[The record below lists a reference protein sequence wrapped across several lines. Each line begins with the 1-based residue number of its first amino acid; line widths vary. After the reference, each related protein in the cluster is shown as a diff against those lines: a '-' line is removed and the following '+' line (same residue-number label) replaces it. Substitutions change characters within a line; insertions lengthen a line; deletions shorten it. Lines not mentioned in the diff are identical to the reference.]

1 MKQVLS
7 FWERL
12 QPQLDLW
19 IEQSGPW
26 IGHASELW
34 ALHSST
40 VGIATSALALAL
52 VISRLHVGRSNR
64 RLRQDV
70 GRLKAEMADLK
81 EKYDKEV
88 YWRMADE
95 NYKASARR
103 SPLAA

>member
-1 MKQVLS
+1 MEQVLS
-7 FWERL
+7 LWGHL

-26 IGHASELW
+26 IGHASEFW
-34 ALHSST
+34 ELHSS
-40 VGIATSALALAL
+40 VIGVATSALALAL

-70 GRLKAEMADLK
+70 SRMKAEMADLK

-95 NYKASARR
+95 NYKAAARR